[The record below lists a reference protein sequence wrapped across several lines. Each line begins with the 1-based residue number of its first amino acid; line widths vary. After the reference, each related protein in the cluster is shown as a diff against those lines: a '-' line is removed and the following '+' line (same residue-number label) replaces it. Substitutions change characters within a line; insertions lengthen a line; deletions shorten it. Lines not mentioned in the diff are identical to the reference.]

1 MLPQTQGATRI
12 YLDHV
17 EPYLIHHEKEI
28 EQIITRSHER
38 AKTAGLQQLYKLIDL
53 FREKVLGLP
62 PTMTVDATPAAQG
75 GAASYAQALLS
86 RFNLPAASASNLAAP
101 ANELYT
107 LLSSALASASRPHE
121 AGGPTNT
128 ADSFLPRDIA
138 AAPRA
143 EQERYILSL
152 RERLGNLMS
161 VLDRQREDFGTRGF
175 REEVD
180 DLAYGTSYEFDSHG
194 LRKNRSENSFE
205 NIDPDDLGMSSSL
218 DRDDVYYERRTRRR

>member
-17 EPYLIHHEKEI
+17 EPYLVHHEKEI
-28 EQIITRSHER
+28 EQIIARTHER
-38 AKTAGLQQLYKLIDL
+38 AKTVGLQQIYRLIDL

-62 PTMTVDATPAAQG
+62 PTMTVESTPAAQG

-101 ANELYT
+101 ANELYS
-107 LLSSALASASRPHE
+107 LLSSTLASANRPRE
-121 AGGPTNT
+121 AGESTSAT
-128 ADSFLPRDIA
+128 DSFLPRDIA

-143 EQERYILSL
+143 EQEQYILSL

-161 VLDRQREDFGTRGF
+161 MLDRQREDLGPRATRDETDG
-175 REEVD
+175 
-180 DLAYGTSYEFDSHG
+180 LAYGTSYEFDSHG
-194 LRKNRSENSFE
+194 LRKNRSDNSFE
-205 NIDPDDLGMSSSL
+205 NIDPDDLGVSSSL
-218 DRDDVYYERRTRRR
+218 DRDEMYQRSRRR